1 MLQQWG
7 LGRGTS
13 LIARLSLSH
22 RLMWKYLRHCRRYR
36 PIKSDTLRGE
46 VRWGPM
52 LFMLNPSEQTNIILE
67 RDYRAYTIVIG
78 GIAVESMIIIALNR
92 RV

>member
-1 MLQQWG
+1 
-7 LGRGTS
+7 
-13 LIARLSLSH
+13 
-22 RLMWKYLRHCRRYR
+22 
-36 PIKSDTLRGE
+36 
-46 VRWGPM
+46 M